1 MGEAARRWRSSG
13 LGQEGLWQWSPLPVE
28 PQWASEPPFQCHNVA
43 VHCKGGSR
51 PEWEKGVHL
60 RKKIHQVHTMV
71 IKNGGLKKDQIFLQ
85 ISWRATEKRHWE
97 EKTSIVKSKIGEKN
111 WVKHWA
117 YWGKGGELKE
127 GGTEREWSSDWIG
140 PAWRSQKAPK
150 VSFINTQRHL
160 FGVYGFS
167 FELGLN
173 WMPLDAIVNIQ
184 MQKIQQGHLLPFT
197 EDFKDIDIFPQLS
210 LFPEH
215 QAWCQASCGGGR
227 WTCGRLVFRRK
238 PLQTLF

>member
-1 MGEAARRWRSSG
+1 
-13 LGQEGLWQWSPLPVE
+13 
-28 PQWASEPPFQCHNVA
+28 
-43 VHCKGGSR
+43 
-51 PEWEKGVHL
+51 
-60 RKKIHQVHTMV
+60 MV
-71 IKNGGLKKDQIFLQ
+71 IKKRGLKKDQIFLQ
-85 ISWRATEKRHWE
+85 ISWRATEKRHWK

-150 VSFINTQRHL
+150 VSFIKTQRHL

-197 EDFKDIDIFPQLS
+197 EDFKDINIFPQLS

-238 PLQTLF
+238 PLQTLFF